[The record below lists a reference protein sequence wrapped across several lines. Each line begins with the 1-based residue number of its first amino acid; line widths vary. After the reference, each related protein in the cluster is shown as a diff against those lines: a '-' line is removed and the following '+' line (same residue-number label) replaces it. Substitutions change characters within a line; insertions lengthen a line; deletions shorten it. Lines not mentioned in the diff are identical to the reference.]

1 MRFIRYIVL
10 PVILFLAFASCHGPG
25 GVQEPGG
32 ARDPASGAHDSTAQ
46 SLPIP
51 GSLEKKAMNTY
62 VGHLG
67 DGLVT
72 MVINYISGDAVSG
85 YTVQRGRRRNFNGG
99 VQLQGAALR
108 LQLEEAG
115 DQPGKFEFVLDTLGW
130 RMTGRGPVGGEWR
143 QLNAAAL
150 PDGWPNGNYDTWF
163 PVHRLDSR
171 DSVLILRND
180 GLCEFRFYLRPWDST
195 SQMITI
201 RGNYERQSGR
211 EEGYKV
217 EWEENEYLRPAS
229 EMLKLKHDVLT
240 GNGLR
245 LVRLVVP

>member
-1 MRFIRYIVL
+1 MAGCHDR
-10 PVILFLAFASCHGPG
+10 ASTSASPSYGDAG
-25 GVQEPGG
+25 TG
-32 ARDPASGAHDSTAQ
+32 ARDPAAQ

-51 GSLEKKAMNTY
+51 DSLEKKAMNTY

-85 YTVQRGRRRNFNGG
+85 YTVQGGRRRNFNGG
-99 VQLQGAALR
+99 VRLQGVALR
-108 LQLEEAG
+108 FQLEEAG

-130 RMTGRGPVGGEWR
+130 RMTGRGSLGGEWR

-163 PVHRLDSR
+163 PAHRLDSR
-171 DSVLILRND
+171 DSVLILKND

-217 EWEENEYLRPAS
+217 EWEENEYLKPAS

-245 LVRLVVP
+245 LMRLVVP